1 MSASVHECL
10 RSTYLLRA
18 LFLPQSIACPKTHL
32 ANERLRFTLM

>member
-18 LFLPQSIACPKTHL
+18 LFLPQSIACPKTIWQMNVCASH
-32 ANERLRFTLM
+32 